1 MEPGE
6 YIVLS
11 DTDSRLGIDFVT
23 LPRIFEPLLTTKE
36 VGSETGLGRSTVYG
50 IVTPTGGR
58 ILTESE
64 GAG

>member
-23 LPRIFEPLLTTKE
+23 LPRIFEPFLTTKE
-36 VGSETGLGRSTVYG
+36 VGSETGLGLSTVYG
-50 IVTPTGGR
+50 IVTQTGGR